1 MTIMEEVKCEN
12 YKAAQYQESWV
23 MADRYEYCDAFYE
36 KKAEKK
42 ASLLQRIATVLT
54 TVLA

>member
-1 MTIMEEVKCEN
+1 MTIMEEVKYEN

-42 ASLLQRIATVLT
+42 ASILQRIATVLT